1 MIKRLSVFLLAATC
15 LGPRLFA
22 QVEFPLVADISLVN
36 SNPNEGVFPPTK
48 LLLAVDLEMDA
59 YYKLSDREKTIKG
72 GMVKRGINI
81 ISIEAD
87 DLFESSGSHIYFLDL
102 KREDLILREEIG
114 IDIRLETREI
124 EKKANEETEARQFK
138 LAMFIGDELIIS
150 STKIAQK
157 SVPLKFNLPPWPDT
171 YKPHNPIERT
181 NSPLNT
187 VSIFDAAGVAY
198 DLIKKLLSKKSEEN
212 QVKPLPR
219 QKQMTATFLRVH
231 SDGATDEVKAAIALK
246 TKESKIP
253 LK

>member
-1 MIKRLSVFLLAATC
+1 MLAATC

-102 KREDLILREEIG
+102 KRNDSILREEIE